1 MNYDETISRLK
12 ALRQE
17 AASLPLSTSS
27 AEFNSWEPRTRSA
40 LTRALGEKHHITQ
53 RFIKTKW
60 TPSMYTMGDSSAFTS
75 FFRATIPEVQGL
87 LDAAV
92 AEIELLAEE
101 GPVADEAGID
111 AGIDHELWEHVAPE
125 VRSQAWGKA
134 AREAVIF
141 TEDRIRRWAGR
152 PVTEVGKDLAVAIFG
167 NNGEFRMG
175 LADGEKQGWQLLA
188 QGIAQA
194 IRNADAH
201 RIQNRSDHR
210 RYAMGVIGS
219 CSLLLT
225 QMRFEHGNRFHD
237 ASPIP
242 PTSEIE

>member
-111 AGIDHELWEHVAPE
+111 HELWEHVAPE

-152 PVTEVGKDLAVAIFG
+152 PVTEVGKDLAVTIFG

-219 CSLLLT
+219 CSRLLT

>member
-1 MNYDETISRLK
+1 VNYAEAIIRLK
-12 ALRQE
+12 SLRDE
-17 AASLPLSTSS
+17 AATLPPSTSS
-27 AEFNSWEPRTRSA
+27 SEFNSWEPRTRSA

-53 RFIKTKW
+53 RFINTRW
-60 TPSMYTMGDSSAFTS
+60 TPSIFTLGDESAFIGT
-75 FFRATIPEVQGL
+75 FNATIPEVQGV

-101 GPVADEAGID
+101 GPVADEAGV
-111 AGIDHELWEHVAPE
+111 DHELWEHVAPE
-125 VRSQAWGKA
+125 VRSEAWGKA

-152 PVTEVGKDLAVAIFG
+152 PVTEVGKELAVAIFG
-167 NNGEFRMG
+167 SNGEYRMG
-175 LADGEKQGWQLLA
+175 LVEGEKGWQFLA

-194 IRNADAH
+194 LRNADTH
-201 RIQNRSDHR
+201 RIQDRSDHR
-210 RYAMGVIGS
+210 RYAMGVIGA

-237 ASPIP
+237 ISPASAPV
-242 PTSEIE
+242 ELE

>member
-111 AGIDHELWEHVAPE
+111 HELWEHVAPE
-125 VRSQAWGKA
+125 VRSQAWGKLLGKPSSSPRIESGAGRA
-134 AREAVIF
+134 ARSPKWERTWPSPSSATTANSGWVWL
-141 TEDRIRRWAGR
+141 TGR
-152 PVTEVGKDLAVAIFG
+152 NKA
-167 NNGEFRMG
+167 
-175 LADGEKQGWQLLA
+175 
-188 QGIAQA
+188 
-194 IRNADAH
+194 
-201 RIQNRSDHR
+201 
-210 RYAMGVIGS
+210 GS
-219 CSLLLT
+219 CSL
-225 QMRFEHGNRFHD
+225 R
-237 ASPIP
+237 ASPRQSATQT
-242 PTSEIE
+242 PTAFKTDPITDGTRWA

>member
-1 MNYDETISRLK
+1 
-12 ALRQE
+12 
-17 AASLPLSTSS
+17 
-27 AEFNSWEPRTRSA
+27 
-40 LTRALGEKHHITQ
+40 
-53 RFIKTKW
+53 
-60 TPSMYTMGDSSAFTS
+60 MYTMGDSSAFTS

-101 GPVADEAGID
+101 GPVADE

>member
-1 MNYDETISRLK
+1 MNHAEAISRLK
-12 ALRQE
+12 ALRAE
-17 AASLPLSTSS
+17 AATLPPSTSS
-27 AEFNSWEPRTRSA
+27 AEFNSWKPRTRSA

-53 RFIKTKW
+53 RFVRTKW
-60 TPSMYTMGDSSAFTS
+60 TPSMYTLGDTEAFTQT
-75 FFRATIPEVQGL
+75 FRATVPEVQGI

-111 AGIDHELWEHVAPE
+111 HELWEHVAPE
-125 VRSQAWGKA
+125 VRSEAWGKA

-167 NNGEFRMG
+167 SNGEYRMG
-175 LADGEKQGWQLLA
+175 LADGEKQGWQFLA

-194 IRNADAH
+194 LRNADTH
-201 RIQNRSDHR
+201 RIQDRADHR
-210 RYAMGVIGS
+210 CYAMGVIGA

-225 QMRFEHGNRFHD
+225 QMRYEHGNRFHD
-237 ASPIP
+237 ASPVP
-242 PTSEIE
+242 APSEL